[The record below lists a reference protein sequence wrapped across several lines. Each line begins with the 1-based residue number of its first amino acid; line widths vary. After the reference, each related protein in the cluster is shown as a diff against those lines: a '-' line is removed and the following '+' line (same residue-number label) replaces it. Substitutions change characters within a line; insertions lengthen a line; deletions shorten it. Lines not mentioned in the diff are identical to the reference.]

1 MRYVK
6 GSRKYSGTDANEQLK
21 LQFRFECLPN
31 ACARRNSIQPWHS
44 RRRFHALRTY
54 RKHYHAFILGALHG
68 HDASR

>member
-31 ACARRNSIQPWHS
+31 ARSRRNSIQPRHP
-44 RRRFHALRTY
+44 RHRFHALRTY
-54 RKHYHAFILGALHG
+54 RKHYHAVILGALHG